1 MQSSKPVLFWASLV
15 AYNLARLLMAQG
27 ALLAEQVPRQLFE
40 RP

>member
-1 MQSSKPVLFWASLV
+1 MQSARRALLWASLV
-15 AYNLARLLMAQG
+15 AYNVARLLMAQA